1 MKISLKCW
9 GWLIVG
15 VISLVACST
24 TPTLYHTLNNSTPN
38 PATATHLSKHIASLG
53 IGPLTLPTVLDRES
67 IVVRKTPTRVEVSD
81 SHLWGGQLEDEFL
94 NALTQQLRARLPLT
108 RVQTIPW
115 ELTQTPLY
123 QISLKV
129 QEFAGSPQG
138 IANLNGT
145 GQLQLAAN
153 GKILMTEPFQLQR
166 KVMGK
171 TIDDVVQAQS
181 LLISDLAD
189 QLISQWQAK
198 AFISY

>member
-1 MKISLKCW
+1 MKISLKHW
-9 GWLIVG
+9 GWFIGSVIV
-15 VISLVACST
+15 LVACST
-24 TPTLYHTLNNSTPN
+24 TPTIYHTLNNNIPN
-38 PATATHLSKHIASLG
+38 PVIATNLSKRIPSLG

-67 IVVRKTPTRVEVSD
+67 IVVRKTPTQVEVSD

-94 NALTQQLRARLPLT
+94 NAFTQQLQRRLPLT

-138 IANLNGT
+138 IANLNGI

-153 GKILMTEPFQLQR
+153 GKILMIEPFQLQR

-181 LLISDLAD
+181 LLISDLAT

-198 AFISY
+198 AFIGD